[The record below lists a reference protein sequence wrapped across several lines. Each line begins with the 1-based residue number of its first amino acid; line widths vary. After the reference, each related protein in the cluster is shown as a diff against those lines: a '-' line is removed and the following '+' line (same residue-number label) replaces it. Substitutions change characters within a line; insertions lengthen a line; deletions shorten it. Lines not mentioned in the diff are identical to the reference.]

1 MLHSRA
7 ASTSQSRQ
15 ICVTALRLQGALGS
29 TVLAGRAGEG
39 RARGWVH
46 GPTSPLN
53 SHTRDS
59 LWSRNARRS
68 GPMSMLS
75 VSKVAL
81 QQTGGSQIL
90 LQGR

>member
-1 MLHSRA
+1 M
-7 ASTSQSRQ
+7 
-15 ICVTALRLQGALGS
+15 
-29 TVLAGRAGEG
+29 
-39 RARGWVH
+39 H

-81 QQTGGSQIL
+81 QQMNGSQIL
-90 LQGR
+90 LQGRQTGGECCDCADVHSAMCS